1 MVEPCAA
8 AAEWFVDA
16 RFGLFIHW
24 GLYALPARSSGPRG
38 LPAEWIRY
46 HEELSDAQYQRYFRH
61 FDPDLYD
68 PRAWAAEAHHA
79 GMRYVVATTK
89 HHDGF
94 CLWDSEL
101 TDYKAPCTPAARDLL
116 SPLVDAFRARGLRI
130 GFYHSLVDWHHPQ
143 FPVDGIH
150 PQRHDPAYR
159 AAHAGRDIAAYAEYL
174 HGQVRELL
182 TRYGDVDIVWFDF
195 SYPDPSMFGDLW
207 AAGFTEGKGRE
218 QWRSE
223 ELLAMVRR
231 LQPGILVN
239 DRLDVPGDFLT
250 AEQYQPAGGLR
261 AGGEPA
267 VWEVA
272 QTFNGSWGYD
282 RDNVEWKS
290 VEMLV
295 GMLIDTVSK
304 GGNLLLN
311 VGPDARGRFQPE
323 VVERLRGI
331 GTWMHVHSRAIHG
344 CGASAFAPPPD
355 CRYTQN
361 GDRLY
366 LHLLSWPY
374 GHVHLPGLA
383 DRVEYAQLLSD
394 GSQIGTRVIDP
405 RHEGQMAD
413 MGGLPAGTLTLE
425 LPTRRPAVAVP
436 VVELFLTPTP

>member
-1 MVEPCAA
+1 VVRRCPLRAVHPLGPVRVA
-8 AAEWFVDA
+8 S
-16 RFGLFIHW
+16 
-24 GLYALPARSSGPRG
+24 ALQGPRG

-46 HEELSDAQYQRYFRH
+46 HEELSDAEYQRYFRN

-68 PRAWAAEAHHA
+68 PHAWAAEAHNVGHA
-79 GMRYVVATTK
+79 LRRG
-89 HHDGF
+89 D
-94 CLWDSEL
+94 DQ
-101 TDYKAPCTPAARDLL
+101 APRRVLPVGLGPDRGTRPRAPPAGRDLL
-116 SPLVDAFRARGLRI
+116 SPLVDAFRSRGLRT

-159 AAHAGRDIAAYAEYL
+159 AAQAGRDVTVYAEYL

-182 TRYGDVDIVWFDF
+182 TRYGDVDIMWFDF

-231 LQPGILVN
+231 LQPGVLVN

-331 GTWMHVHSRAIHG
+331 GAWMHLHRRAIHG
-344 CGASAFAPPPD
+344 CGASAFVPPPD
-355 CRYTQN
+355 CRYTQH

-374 GHVHLPGLA
+374 GHVHLRGLA
-383 DRVEYAQLLSD
+383 GRVEYAQLLSD

-405 RHEGQMAD
+405 GHGGQMAD
-413 MGGLPAGTLTLE
+413 MGGLPAGTLTLD